1 MSNQALG
8 FMLLPDDVNL
18 FPNGGTG
25 KPSSRVG
32 ASSAREVKARELG
45 RAG

>member
-18 FPNGGTG
+18 FPNGGRNSLTSFSILL
-25 KPSSRVG
+25 KI
-32 ASSAREVKARELG
+32 L
-45 RAG
+45 